1 MNASICRAKPSEI
14 CRVLWRL
21 CWPLVSLVVKAARV
35 LYRAGHWELWSLS
48 CQPGWYCVP
57 GHHRMSQICRSLG
70 RVSALGAALK
80 GSPLSFPERGPPSSW
95 GASSWHWAAP
105 ASGDRVIQAQRS
117 CSSLFCVVI
126 FRFFW
131 FHCFAEVFLIGLLS
145 SPRAVFVVSSC
156 LIADFCGGTKARPR
170 LCHFGPLL
178 LKASVCWTEKVL

>member
-1 MNASICRAKPSEI
+1 
-14 CRVLWRL
+14 
-21 CWPLVSLVVKAARV
+21 
-35 LYRAGHWELWSLS
+35 
-48 CQPGWYCVP
+48 
-57 GHHRMSQICRSLG
+57 MSQICRSLG

-80 GSPLSFPERGPPSSW
+80 GSPLSFPEWGPPSSW

-145 SPRAVFVVSSC
+145 LPRA
-156 LIADFCGGTKARPR
+156 I
-170 LCHFGPLL
+170 
-178 LKASVCWTEKVL
+178 SVCGYSSNCCFTWEDKDTLFSCWCHCIKDLFYRIYRMSFKGKIKKKLNSIKNAQRIWTLTREDIRMRSTHNCAQ